1 MKVKHTAFQDL
12 AVEFRMLLISS
23 DNKENLMANFV
34 ENYLAN
40 AIRMLQDIERD
51 SGEAIHEA
59 ARAVA
64 DAIEKGGIFVLF
76 GSGHSALIAKDAA
89 YRAGGLAPVLA
100 VDDVADG
107 DAERVEGVAKY
118 LISRYELRP
127 GSVLAVISN
136 SGINPV
142 PIEMAMIGQT
152 GGLKVIAIT
161 AVEHGRSVPSRHS
174 SGKKLFDVADIVIDT
189 HGAPGDA
196 SIEIPGF
203 SYKIGATSTVAG
215 SAIVQAITVQAAAL
229 LAERDI
235 EPPVWVSANVPAG
248 DAHNNALLERYR
260 PYLARYQM
268 ATLPAFLG
276 VGHK

>member
-1 MKVKHTAFQDL
+1 MV
-12 AVEFRMLLISS
+12 
-23 DNKENLMANFV
+23 NFV

-40 AIRMLQDIERD
+40 VIGLLQTIERD
-51 SGEAIHEA
+51 SGAAIHEA
-59 ARAVA
+59 AAAVA
-64 DAIEKGGIFVLF
+64 DAIQGGGLLVMF

-100 VDDVADG
+100 IDDVADG

-142 PIEMAMIGQT
+142 PIEMAMIGLK
-152 GGLKVIAIT
+152 GGLKVVAIT
-161 AVEHGRSVPSRHS
+161 SLVHSNSMPSRHS
-174 SGKKLFDVADIVIDT
+174 SGKRLADVADIVIDT

-196 SIEIPGF
+196 SIEIPGS
-203 SYKIGATSTVAG
+203 SYKIGATSTIAG

-229 LAERDI
+229 LAERGI
-235 EPPVWVSANVPAG
+235 EPPVWVSANLQDG
-248 DAHNNALLERYR
+248 DAHNNALLQRYR

-276 VGHK
+276 IGHK

>member
-1 MKVKHTAFQDL
+1 MT
-12 AVEFRMLLISS
+12 
-23 DNKENLMANFV
+23 NFV

-40 AIRMLQDIERD
+40 AIGLLQAIARE
-51 SGEAIHEA
+51 SGTAIHQA
-59 ARAVA
+59 AEAVA
-64 DAIEKGGIFVLF
+64 DAIQGGGLFALF
-76 GSGHSALIAKDAA
+76 GSGHSALVAKDAA

-100 VDDVADG
+100 VDDIAEG

-118 LISRYELRP
+118 IIARYELRP

-142 PIEMAMIGQT
+142 PIEMALIGKA

-161 AVEHGRSVPSRHS
+161 SLAHGASMPSRHS
-174 SGKKLFDVADIVIDT
+174 SSKKLADVADIVIDT

-196 SIEIPGF
+196 SVTIPG
-203 SYKIGATSTVAG
+203 SIYKTGATSTIAG
-215 SAIVQAITVQAAAL
+215 AAIVQAITVQAAGL
-229 LAERDI
+229 LAERGV
-235 EPPVWVSANVPAG
+235 EPPLWVSANLPEG

-268 ATLPAFLG
+268 ATLPAYLG

>member
-1 MKVKHTAFQDL
+1 MMT
-12 AVEFRMLLISS
+12 
-23 DNKENLMANFV
+23 NFV

-40 AIRMLQDIERD
+40 VISLLQAIERE
-51 SGEAIHEA
+51 SQPAIQQA
-59 ARAVA
+59 AVAVA
-64 DAIEKGGIFVLF
+64 DAIANDGLFILF

-100 VDDVADG
+100 IDDVADG
-107 DAERVEGVAKY
+107 DAERIEGVAKY

-127 GSVLAVISN
+127 GSVMTVISN

-142 PIEMAMIGQT
+142 PIEMAQIAKA

-161 AVEHGRSVPSRHS
+161 SVAHGQAVASRHS

-196 SIEIPGF
+196 SVELPG
-203 SYKIGATSTVAG
+203 SDYKVGATSTIAG
-215 SAIVQAITVQAAAL
+215 SAIVQAITVQAAGL
-229 LAERDI
+229 LAERGI
-235 EPPVWVSANVPAG
+235 QPPIWVSANVPGG
-248 DAHNNALLERYR
+248 DANNNALLERYR
-260 PYLARYQM
+260 PFLARYQM

-276 VGHK
+276 LGHK

>member
-1 MKVKHTAFQDL
+1 MD
-12 AVEFRMLLISS
+12 
-23 DNKENLMANFV
+23 NFV

-40 AIRMLQDIERD
+40 VVEVINAIARE
-51 SGEAIHEA
+51 SAPAIHQA
-59 ARAVA
+59 AQAVA
-64 DAIEKGGIFVLF
+64 DAIEREGMFVLF

-118 LISRYELRP
+118 LISRYELRE
-127 GSVLAVISN
+127 GSVMAVISN

-142 PIEMAMIGQT
+142 PIEMAQIGKT
-152 GGLKVIAIT
+152 GGLTVIAIT
-161 AVEHGRSVPSRHS
+161 SVAHSRVNASRHS
-174 SGKKLFDVADIVIDT
+174 SGKKLYEVADIVIDT
-189 HGAPGDA
+189 HGTPGDA
-196 SIEIPGF
+196 SIDIPGF
-203 SYKIGATSTVAG
+203 PYKVGATSTIAG

-229 LAERDI
+229 LAEKGI
-235 EPPVWVSANVPAG
+235 EPPVWVSANVADG
-248 DAHNNALLERYR
+248 DEHNNELLARYR

>member
-1 MKVKHTAFQDL
+1 MW
-12 AVEFRMLLISS
+12 VEFCSLISRLKH
-23 DNKENLMANFV
+23 KEKLMANFV
-34 ENYLAN
+34 ESYLAN
-40 AIRMLQDIERD
+40 VISLLQAIERE
-51 SGEAIHEA
+51 SQQAIQEA
-59 ARAVA
+59 AEAVA
-64 DAIEKGGIFVLF
+64 DSIANGGLFMLF

-100 VDDVADG
+100 IDDVADG

-127 GSVLAVISN
+127 GNVMAVISN

-142 PIEMAMIGQT
+142 PIEMAQIAKA

-161 AVEHGRSVPSRHS
+161 SVAHGKSVPSRHS

-196 SIEIPGF
+196 SVDLPGTP
-203 SYKIGATSTVAG
+203 YRVGATSTIAG
-215 SAIVQAITVQAAAL
+215 SAIVQALTVQAAGL
-229 LAERDI
+229 LAERGI
-235 EPPVWVSANVPAG
+235 QPPIWVSANVPGG
-248 DAHNNALLERYR
+248 DDNNNALLEKYR
-260 PYLARYQM
+260 PFLARYQM

-276 VGHK
+276 LGNK

>member
-1 MKVKHTAFQDL
+1 M
-12 AVEFRMLLISS
+12 I
-23 DNKENLMANFV
+23 NFV

-40 AIRMLQDIERD
+40 VMNMLRAIERD
-51 SGEAIHEA
+51 SQPAIHA
-59 ARAVA
+59 AAEAVA
-64 DAIEKGGIFVLF
+64 DAIQGGGLLVLF

-142 PIEMAMIGQT
+142 PIEMAMIGQK
-152 GGLKVIAIT
+152 GGLKVVAIT
-161 AVEHGRSVPSRHS
+161 SLAHSRSMSSRHS
-174 SGKKLFDVADIVIDT
+174 SGKRLADVADIVIDT

-196 SIEIPGF
+196 SIEIPG
-203 SYKIGATSTVAG
+203 SPYKIGATSTIAG

-229 LAERDI
+229 LAERGI
-235 EPPVWVSANVPAG
+235 EPPVWVSANLQDG

-276 VGHK
+276 IGHK

>member
-1 MKVKHTAFQDL
+1 MV
-12 AVEFRMLLISS
+12 
-23 DNKENLMANFV
+23 NFV

-40 AIRMLQDIERD
+40 VIVLLQTIERE
-51 SGEAIHEA
+51 SQVAIHA
-59 ARAVA
+59 AAAAVA
-64 DAIEKGGIFVLF
+64 DAIQSGGLLVMF

-142 PIEMAMIGQT
+142 PIEMAMIGQK
-152 GGLKVIAIT
+152 GGLKVVAIT
-161 AVEHGRSVPSRHS
+161 SLAHSNSMPSRHS
-174 SGKKLFDVADIVIDT
+174 SGKRLADVADIVVDT

-196 SIEIPGF
+196 SIEIPG
-203 SYKIGATSTVAG
+203 SHHKIGATSTIAG
-215 SAIVQAITVQAAAL
+215 SAIMQAITVQTAAL
-229 LAERDI
+229 LLERGI
-235 EPPVWVSANVPAG
+235 EPPVWVSANLQGG

-276 VGHK
+276 IGHK